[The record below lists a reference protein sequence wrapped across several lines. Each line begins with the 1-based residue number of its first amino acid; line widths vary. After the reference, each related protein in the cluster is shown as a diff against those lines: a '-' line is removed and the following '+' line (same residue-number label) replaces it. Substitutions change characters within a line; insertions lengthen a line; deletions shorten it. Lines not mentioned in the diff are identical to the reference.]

1 MNFIE
6 AIFTKKEVKRS
17 GYSSG
22 IILKNGIIVW
32 KNTGNSASITERM
45 LRATD
50 WEIVEDK
57 ETLVEE
63 LTEWTLENIC
73 KVKKYL
79 KEIHGITMKAIV
91 NEDKDWKLKDDLN
104 LCDECLSSDI
114 LKKNVKKCRDLILQ
128 DIDKCFYSCEMSSS
142 DAIHELVKRRFGDL

>member
-50 WEIVEDK
+50 WEIVEEK
-57 ETLVEE
+57 E
-63 LTEWTLENIC
+63 WN
-73 KVKKYL
+73 
-79 KEIHGITMKAIV
+79 
-91 NEDKDWKLKDDLN
+91 LKDDLN